1 MTATDTPPRRAG
13 LFIVFEGPEGAGKS
27 TQLAMLADRL
37 RASGR
42 RCVLTREPGGTV
54 AGDAI
59 RAVLLDPAQSI
70 TPMTEFLLY
79 SASRAQLVTE
89 VISPALAA
97 GDDVISDRFTGAS
110 VAYQGYGRGLDL
122 GFVTAL
128 NERVTEGLAP
138 DLTILLDIDP
148 ETGLGRVAARS
159 GLDRLEAESV
169 AFHARVR
176 EGFVAQSRS
185 DRTWLLIDG
194 AADKDEVAGVIWR
207 AVEPLLAAR
216 GVMAP

>member
-1 MTATDTPPRRAG
+1 MTATDSPGGHHG

-27 TQLAMLADRL
+27 TQLARLADTM
-37 RASGR
+37 RARGR
-42 RCVLTREPGGTV
+42 RCVLTREPGGTP

-70 TPMTEFLLY
+70 APVTEFLLY
-79 SASRAQLVTE
+79 SASRAQLVSE

-97 GDDVISDRFTGAS
+97 GADVISDRFTGAS

-122 GFVTAL
+122 AFVTAL
-128 NERVTEGLAP
+128 NERVTGGLAP

-176 EGFVAQSRS
+176 EGFVTQSRS
-185 DRTWLLIDG
+185 DPTWLLVDG
-194 AADKDEVAGVIWR
+194 AAEQDEVSGVIWR
-207 AVEPLLAAR
+207 AVEHLLVTR
-216 GVMAP
+216 GVTAP